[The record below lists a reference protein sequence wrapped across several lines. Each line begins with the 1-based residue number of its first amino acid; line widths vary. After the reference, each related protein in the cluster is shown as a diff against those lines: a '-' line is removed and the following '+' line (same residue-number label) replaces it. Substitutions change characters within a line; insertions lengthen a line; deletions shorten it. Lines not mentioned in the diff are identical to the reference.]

1 MAVVEALTVLAAT
14 LMLAVSLGYPTLWF
28 VVPFAVISLG
38 GRRYEDYGLQRGRPG
53 GVAFHA
59 AVIGLVLGGY
69 ALGHYLFARLL
80 LGQTFTATLPDAFAR
95 TLLEQVLVVGLSEEF
110 FFRGYLQ
117 SQLNRQFGRP
127 WRFLGA
133 PFGWGLVLAAVLFG
147 LCHLVTGPPTQL
159 KVIFFGLF
167 AGWLRERT
175 ETIYVPA
182 VYHGVSNCLYFFMA
196 ASME

>member
-1 MAVVEALTVLAAT
+1 MPVVEALTVLAAT
-14 LMLAVSLGYPTLWF
+14 LLLAVALGYPTLWF
-28 VVPFAVISLG
+28 VVPFAVITLA

-53 GVAFHA
+53 GPAFHA

-69 ALGHYLFARLL
+69 ALGHYLFARFL
-80 LGQTFTATLPDAFAR
+80 LGQSFSPTLPPSFAR
-95 TLLEQVLVVGLSEEF
+95 TVLEQLFIVGLSEEF

-117 SQLNRQFGRP
+117 TQLNRHFGRP

-133 PFGWGLVLAAVLFG
+133 EWGWGLVLAAVLFG
-147 LCHLVTGPPTQL
+147 LCHLVHGPPTQL

-175 ETIYVPA
+175 DTVYVPA
-182 VYHGVSNCLYFFMA
+182 AYHGISNCLYFFLA
-196 ASME
+196 ASLD